1 MSEVALPA
9 ATPAAL
15 RPGIRERFGRAMQ
28 GPTDDLRLALAT
40 LAGHKLRSFLTL
52 LGIVIGVFTV
62 IAMMALLDGLQRS
75 LDKTMGQLGAGV
87 FQIQKW
93 PNFSFGPLSAD
104 VMARKRITVA
114 QALQLRD
121 ALPEAKQVGP
131 EVWENA
137 KEMSARGR
145 VDQGVQVAGGTPEFF
160 TNSNLSLATGR
171 IYNEGEALDGAR
183 VVVIGAGAADA
194 LFPGE
199 DPVGQRVRLGRIDLT
214 VIGTL
219 ERQGGIPLEDGDPD
233 NVAAVPI
240 SLFTELYGNSRS
252 VNISVMARQQ
262 SEMKKLQDLTVGA
275 FRRIRGLPAE
285 QEDDFEIFS
294 NDSARALF
302 DDLAGKVNLVMFV
315 ICGFSLL
322 VGGIGVMNIML
333 VAVAERTREIGLRK
347 ALGARR
353 SRILAQFV
361 IEAVVLASFGGAIG
375 VLLGYGAAAVGRFAM
390 DSPAVVPPWAVAISL
405 GVSGGIG
412 LLFGIYPAARASRLD
427 PAVALR
433 DE

>member
-1 MSEVALPA
+1 MSEAVLPA
-9 ATPAAL
+9 ARPSAL
-15 RPGIRERFGRAMQ
+15 RAGWRERALRGWQARR
-28 GPTDDLRLALAT
+28 DDMRLALAT
-40 LAGHKLRSFLTL
+40 LSSHKLRSFLTL

-62 IAMMALLDGLQRS
+62 VAMMALLDGLQRS
-75 LDKTMGQLGAGV
+75 LNKTMGQLGAGV

-93 PNFSFGPLSAD
+93 PNFNFGPLSAE
-104 VMARKRITVA
+104 VLARKKITVA
-114 QALQLRD
+114 QALALRD
-121 ALPEAKQVGP
+121 AVPEVKQVGP
-131 EVWENA
+131 ELWEYG
-137 KEMSARGR
+137 KELSAHGL

-160 TNSNLSLATGR
+160 TNTNLSIATGR
-171 IYNEGEALDGAR
+171 TYNDGEALDGAR
-183 VVVIGAGAADA
+183 VVVIGAAAADA
-194 LFPGE
+194 LFPGQ
-199 DPVGQRVRLGRIDLT
+199 DPIGQRVRLGRLDLS
-214 VIGTL
+214 VIGT
-219 ERQGGIPLEDGDPD
+219 
-233 NVAAVPI
+233 
-240 SLFTELYGNSRS
+240 SRS
-252 VNISVMARQQ
+252 VNISVMARDQR
-262 SEMKKLQDLTVGA
+262 EMAKAQDLTIAA
-275 FRRIRGLPAE
+275 FRRIRGLSAQ
-285 QEDDFEIFS
+285 QENDFEVFS

-353 SRILAQFV
+353 SRILSQFV
-361 IEAVVLASFGGAIG
+361 IEAVVLAFCGGLIG
-375 VLLGYGAAAVGRFAM
+375 VLLGYGMASVGRFAM
-390 DSPAVVPPWAVAISL
+390 DVEAKVPPWAVAISL

>member
-1 MSEVALPA
+1 MSEAVLPA
-9 ATPAAL
+9 APPAAL
-15 RPGIRERFGRAMQ
+15 RPGWRERLSRGVQAR
-28 GPTDDLRLALAT
+28 TDDLRLALAT
-40 LAGHKLRSFLTL
+40 LSGHKLRSFLTL

-62 IAMMALLDGLQRS
+62 VAMMALLDGLQRS
-75 LDKTMGQLGAGV
+75 LSKTMGQLGADV

-93 PNFSFGPLSAD
+93 PNFNFGPLSPE
-104 VMARKRITVA
+104 VLARKKITVA
-114 QALQLRD
+114 QALALRD

-131 EVWENA
+131 ELWENA
-137 KEMSARGR
+137 KEMSAQGL

-160 TNSNLSLATGR
+160 TNTNLAVATGR
-171 IYNEGEALDGAR
+171 TYNEGEALDGAR
-183 VVVIGAGAADA
+183 VAVIGAAVADS
-194 LFPGE
+194 LFPGQ
-199 DPVGQRVRLGRIDLT
+199 DPLGQRVRLGRLDLQ

-219 ERQGGIPLEDGDPD
+219 ERQGGIPLDGNPD
-233 NVAAVPI
+233 NVVAIPI
-240 SLFTELYGNSRS
+240 SLFGEIYGMSRS
-252 VNISVMARQQ
+252 VNVSVMAK
-262 SEMKKLQDLTVGA
+262 EHKDMAKVQDLAISA
-275 FRRIRGLPAE
+275 FRRIRGLSAQ
-285 QEDDFEIFS
+285 QENDFEVFS
-294 NDSARALF
+294 NDSARSMF
-302 DDLAGKVNLVMFV
+302 DDLAAKVNLVMFV

-361 IEAVVLASFGGAIG
+361 IEAVVLAVCGGVIG
-375 VLLGYGAAAVGRFAM
+375 VLLGYGMAAVGRFAM
-390 DSPAVVPPWAVAISL
+390 DVQATVPPWAVGLSL

-433 DE
+433 NE

>member
-1 MSEVALPA
+1 MSEAALPA
-9 ATPAAL
+9 DRAL
-15 RPGIRERFGRAMQ
+15 PLRRAWRDRIPRMLQ
-28 GPTDDLRLALAT
+28 ARSDDLRLALGT
-40 LAGHKLRSFLTL
+40 LAAHKLRSFLTL

-62 IAMMALLDGLQRS
+62 VAMMALLDGLQRS
-75 LDKTMGQLGAGV
+75 LNKTMGQLGAGV

-93 PNFSFGPLSAD
+93 PNFNFGPLSAD
-104 VMARKRITVA
+104 ILARKKITVA
-114 QALQLRD
+114 QALALRD

-131 EVWENA
+131 ELWDQG
-137 KEMSARGR
+137 KEMSARGLI
-145 VDQGVQVAGGTPEFF
+145 DQGVQVAGGTPEFF
-160 TNSNLSLATGR
+160 TNSNLALATGR
-171 IYNEGEALDGAR
+171 TYNEGEALDGAR
-183 VVVIGAGAADA
+183 VAVIGAAVADA
-194 LFPGE
+194 LFPGQ
-199 DPVGQRVRLGRIDLT
+199 DPIGERVRLGRIDLT

-219 ERQGGIPLEDGDPD
+219 ERQGGMPLDGNPD
-233 NVAAVPI
+233 NVVAIPI
-240 SLFTELYGNSRS
+240 SLFGEIYGMSRS
-252 VNISVMARQQ
+252 VNVSVMAKEQKDMAR
-262 SEMKKLQDLTVGA
+262 LQDLAVAA
-275 FRRIRGLPAE
+275 FRRIRGLSSE
-285 QEDDFEIFS
+285 QENDFEVFS

-361 IEAVVLASFGGAIG
+361 IEAVVLAFCGGLIG
-375 VLLGYGAAAVGRFAM
+375 ILLGYGMASVGRFAM
-390 DSPAVVPPWAVAISL
+390 DVPATVPSWAVGISL

>member
-1 MSEVALPA
+1 MSEAVLSAPA
-9 ATPAAL
+9 PATL
-15 RPGIRERFGRAMQ
+15 RASLRNRFARVMQ
-28 GPTDDLRLALAT
+28 ARSDDLRLALAT
-40 LAGHKLRSFLTL
+40 LSGHKLRSFLTL

-93 PNFSFGPLSAD
+93 PNFNFGPLSAE
-104 VMARKRITVA
+104 VLARKRITVA
-114 QALQLRD
+114 QALALRE

-131 EVWENA
+131 EIWENA
-137 KEMSARGR
+137 KELSTSAR
-145 VDQGVQVAGGTPEFF
+145 VDQGVQVVGGTPEFF
-160 TNSNLSLATGR
+160 TNSNLTLATGR

-183 VVVIGAGAADA
+183 VVVIGAAAADA

-199 DPVGQRVRLGRIDLT
+199 DPVGQRVRLGRIDMT

-219 ERQGGIPLEDGDPD
+219 QRQGGIPLEGNPD
-233 NVAAVPI
+233 NIAAIPI

-252 VNISVMARQQ
+252 VNISIMAREQ
-262 SEMKKLQDLTVGA
+262 SQMKRLQDLAVAA
-275 FRRIRGLPAE
+275 FRRIRGLSA
-285 QEDDFEIFS
+285 QQDDDFEVFS
-294 NDSARALF
+294 NDSARAMF

-361 IEAVVLASFGGAIG
+361 IEATVLATCGGAIG
-375 VLLGYGAAAVGRFAM
+375 VLLGYGAAAVGRFAA
-390 DSPAVVPPWAVAISL
+390 DAPAVVPPWSVALSL
-405 GVSGGIG
+405 GVSGSIG

>member
-1 MSEVALPA
+1 MSEAVLPA
-9 ATPAAL
+9 APPAL
-15 RPGIRERFGRAMQ
+15 HHGWRERTARAVHARS
-28 GPTDDLRLALAT
+28 DDLRLALAT
-40 LAGHKLRSFLTL
+40 LSAHKLRSFLTL

-62 IAMMALLDGLQRS
+62 VAMMALLVWLQSS
-75 LDKTMGQLGAGV
+75 LSRTMGQLGADV

-93 PNFSFGPLSAD
+93 PNFSFGPLSPEIL
-104 VMARKRITVA
+104 ARKKVTVA

-121 ALPEAKQVGP
+121 ALPEARQVGP
-131 EVWENA
+131 EIWENA
-137 KEMSARGR
+137 KEMSAQGN
-145 VDQGVQVAGGTPEFF
+145 VDQGVEVAGGTPEFF
-160 TNSNLSLATGR
+160 TNTNLAVATGR
-171 IYNEGEALDGAR
+171 TYNEGEALDGAR
-183 VVVIGAGAADA
+183 VVVIGAAVVDA
-194 LFPGE
+194 LFPGQ
-199 DPVGQRVRLGRIDLT
+199 DPIGQRVRLGRLDLQ

-219 ERQGGIPLEDGDPD
+219 ERQGGLPLDGNPD
-233 NVAAVPI
+233 NVAAIPI
-240 SLFTELYGNSRS
+240 SLFGELYGTSRS
-252 VNISVMARQQ
+252 VNISVMAKQHGD
-262 SEMKKLQDLTVGA
+262 MAKVQDLAIGA
-275 FRRIRGLPAE
+275 FRRIRGLSA
-285 QEDDFEIFS
+285 QQDNDFEVFS
-294 NDSARALF
+294 NDSARAMF

-361 IEAVVLASFGGAIG
+361 IEAVVLAFCGGLIG
-375 VLLGYGAAAVGRFAM
+375 VLLGYGMAAVGRFAM
-390 DSPAVVPPWAVAISL
+390 DVPATVPPWAVGLSL

>member
-1 MSEVALPA
+1 MSEVALPVA
-9 ATPAAL
+9 APSAL
-15 RPGIRERFGRAMQ
+15 QPGARERLVRAVQGRS
-28 GPTDDLRLALAT
+28 DDLRLALAT
-40 LAGHKLRSFLTL
+40 LSAHKLRSFLTL

-75 LDKTMGQLGAGV
+75 LDKTMGTLGAGV

-104 VMARKRITVA
+104 VLARKRITVA
-114 QALQLRD
+114 QALQLRE

-131 EVWENA
+131 EIWENA
-137 KEMSARGR
+137 KELSA
-145 VDQGVQVAGGTPEFF
+145 VQ
-160 TNSNLSLATGR
+160 R
-171 IYNEGEALDGAR
+171 
-183 VVVIGAGAADA
+183 
-194 LFPGE
+194 
-199 DPVGQRVRLGRIDLT
+199 
-214 VIGTL
+214 
-219 ERQGGIPLEDGDPD
+219 
-233 NVAAVPI
+233 
-240 SLFTELYGNSRS
+240 
-252 VNISVMARQQ
+252 
-262 SEMKKLQDLTVGA
+262 LQDLTVGA
-275 FRRIRGLPAE
+275 VRRIRGLSSE

-294 NDSARALF
+294 NDSARAMF

-361 IEAVVLASFGGAIG
+361 IEAVVLAFCGGLIG
-375 VLLGYGAAAVGRFAM
+375 VLMGYGMASVGRFAM
-390 DSPAVVPPWAVAISL
+390 DVPATVPPWAVALSL

-412 LLFGIYPAARASRLD
+412 LL
-427 PAVALR
+427 
-433 DE
+433 

>member
-1 MSEVALPA
+1 MSEAVLPA
-9 ATPAAL
+9 ARPSAL
-15 RPGIRERFGRAMQ
+15 RAGWRERALRGWQARK
-28 GPTDDLRLALAT
+28 DDTRLALAT
-40 LAGHKLRSFLTL
+40 LSAHKLRSFLTL

-62 IAMMALLDGLQRS
+62 VAMMALLDGLQRS
-75 LDKTMGQLGAGV
+75 LNKTMGQLGAGV

-93 PNFSFGPLSAD
+93 PNFNFGPLSAE
-104 VMARKRITVA
+104 VLARKKITVG
-114 QALQLRD
+114 QALALRD
-121 ALPEAKQVGP
+121 AVPEVKQVGP
-131 EVWENA
+131 ELWEFG
-137 KEMSARGR
+137 KELSAHGL

-160 TNSNLSLATGR
+160 TNTNLSIATGR
-171 IYNEGEALDGAR
+171 TYNDGEALDGAR
-183 VVVIGAGAADA
+183 VVVIGAAAADA
-194 LFPGE
+194 LFPGQ
-199 DPVGQRVRLGRIDLT
+199 DPIGQRVRLGRLDLS

-219 ERQGGIPLEDGDPD
+219 ERQGGLPLDGNPD
-233 NVAAVPI
+233 NVAAIPI
-240 SLFTELYGNSRS
+240 SLFGEIYGTSRS
-252 VNISVMARQQ
+252 VNISVMARDQR
-262 SEMKKLQDLTVGA
+262 EMAKAQDLTIAA
-275 FRRIRGLPAE
+275 FRRIRGLSAQ
-285 QEDDFEIFS
+285 QENDFEVFS

-353 SRILAQFV
+353 SRILSQFV
-361 IEAVVLASFGGAIG
+361 IEAVVLAFCGGLIG
-375 VLLGYGAAAVGRFAM
+375 VMLGYGMASVGRFAM
-390 DSPAVVPPWAVAISL
+390 DVEAKVPPWAVAISL

>member
-1 MSEVALPA
+1 M
-9 ATPAAL
+9 
-15 RPGIRERFGRAMQ
+15 
-28 GPTDDLRLALAT
+28 
-40 LAGHKLRSFLTL
+40 
-52 LGIVIGVFTV
+52 IVE
-62 IAMMALLDGLQRS
+62 S
-75 LDKTMGQLGAGV
+75 LDPA
-87 FQIQKW
+87 
-93 PNFSFGPLSAD
+93 
-104 VMARKRITVA
+104 
-114 QALQLRD
+114 
-121 ALPEAKQVGP
+121 
-131 EVWENA
+131 
-137 KEMSARGR
+137 
-145 VDQGVQVAGGTPEFF
+145 
-160 TNSNLSLATGR
+160 
-171 IYNEGEALDGAR
+171 
-183 VVVIGAGAADA
+183 
-194 LFPGE
+194 
-199 DPVGQRVRLGRIDLT
+199 
-214 VIGTL
+214 
-219 ERQGGIPLEDGDPD
+219 
-233 NVAAVPI
+233 I

-252 VNISVMARQQ
+252 VNVSVMARQQ

-275 FRRIRGLPAE
+275 FRRIRGLSAE
-285 QEDDFEIFS
+285 KDDDFEIFS
-294 NDSARALF
+294 NESARAMF

-375 VLLGYGAAAVGRFAM
+375 VLLGYGAAAVGRFAL
-390 DSPAVVPPWAVAISL
+390 DAPAMVPPWAVGISL

>member
-1 MSEVALPA
+1 MSEAVLPA
-9 ATPAAL
+9 APPAAL
-15 RPGIRERFGRAMQ
+15 RTGWRERIARGLQAR
-28 GPTDDLRLALAT
+28 TDDLRLALAT
-40 LAGHKLRSFLTL
+40 LSGHKLRSFLTL

-62 IAMMALLDGLQRS
+62 VAMMALLDGLQRS
-75 LDKTMGQLGAGV
+75 LNRTMGQLGAGV

-104 VMARKRITVA
+104 VLARKKITVA
-114 QALQLRD
+114 QALALRD

-131 EVWENA
+131 ELWENG
-137 KEMSARGR
+137 KEMSAQGYI
-145 VDQGVQVAGGTPEFF
+145 DQGVRVAGGTPEFF
-160 TNSNLSLATGR
+160 TNTNLAVATGR
-171 IYNEGEALDGAR
+171 TYNEGEALDGAR
-183 VVVIGAGAADA
+183 VVVIGAAVVDT
-194 LFPGE
+194 LFPGQ
-199 DPVGQRVRLGRIDLT
+199 DPIGQRVRLGRLDLQ
-214 VIGTL
+214 VVGTL
-219 ERQGGIPLEDGDPD
+219 ERQGGIPLDGNPD
-233 NVAAVPI
+233 NVAAIPI
-240 SLFTELYGNSRS
+240 SLFGEIYGTSRS
-252 VNISVMARQQ
+252 INVSVMAKENG
-262 SEMKKLQDLTVGA
+262 EMAKVQDLAIGA
-275 FRRIRGLPAE
+275 FRRIRGLSAQ
-285 QEDDFEIFS
+285 QENDFEVFS
-294 NDSARALF
+294 NDSARAMF

-361 IEAVVLASFGGAIG
+361 IEAVVLAFCGGLIG
-375 VLLGYGAAAVGRFAM
+375 VLLGYGMAAVGRFAM
-390 DSPAVVPPWAVAISL
+390 DVPATVPSWAVAVSL

>member
-1 MSEVALPA
+1 MSEAVLPA
-9 ATPAAL
+9 PAPATP
-15 RPGIRERFGRAMQ
+15 RDSTRARLARVAQ
-28 GPTDDLRLALAT
+28 ARSDDLRLALAT
-40 LAGHKLRSFLTL
+40 LSGHKLRSFLTL

-93 PNFSFGPLSAD
+93 PNFNFGPLSAE
-104 VMARKRITVA
+104 VLARKRITVA

-131 EVWENA
+131 EIWENA
-137 KEMSARGR
+137 KELSAAGR
-145 VDQGVQVAGGTPEFF
+145 VDQGVQVVGGTPEFF
-160 TNSNLSLATGR
+160 TNSNLTLATGR

-183 VVVIGAGAADA
+183 VVVIGAAAADA

-219 ERQGGIPLEDGDPD
+219 VRQGGIPLEGNPD
-233 NVAAVPI
+233 NIAAIPI

-252 VNISVMARQQ
+252 VNISIMARQQ

-275 FRRIRGLPAE
+275 FRRIRGLSAQ

-294 NDSARALF
+294 NDSARAMF

-375 VLLGYGAAAVGRFAM
+375 VLLGYGAAAVGRFAA
-390 DSPAVVPPWAVAISL
+390 DAPATVPPWSVALSL
-405 GVSGGIG
+405 GVSGSIG

>member
-1 MSEVALPA
+1 
-9 ATPAAL
+9 
-15 RPGIRERFGRAMQ
+15 
-28 GPTDDLRLALAT
+28 
-40 LAGHKLRSFLTL
+40 
-52 LGIVIGVFTV
+52 
-62 IAMMALLDGLQRS
+62 
-75 LDKTMGQLGAGV
+75 MGQLGAGV

-93 PNFSFGPLSAD
+93 PNFNFGPLSAD
-104 VMARKRITVA
+104 VLARKRITVA

-131 EVWENA
+131 EIWENA
-137 KEMSARGR
+137 KELSVGGR
-145 VDQGVQVAGGTPEFF
+145 VDQGVQVVGGTPEFF
-160 TNSNLSLATGR
+160 TNSNLPLATGR

-183 VVVIGAGAADA
+183 VVVIGAAAADA

-199 DPVGQRVRLGRIDLT
+199 DPVGQRVRLGRIDMT
-214 VIGTL
+214 VVGTL
-219 ERQGGIPLEDGDPD
+219 QRQGGIPLEGNPD
-233 NVAAVPI
+233 NIAAIPI

-252 VNISVMARQQ
+252 VNISIMARQQ
-262 SEMKKLQDLTVGA
+262 SEMKRLQDLTVGA
-275 FRRIRGLPAE
+275 FRRIRGLSSQ

-294 NDSARALF
+294 NDSARAMF

-361 IEAVVLASFGGAIG
+361 IEAVVLATFGGAIG
-375 VLLGYGAAAVGRFAM
+375 VLLGYGAAAVGRFAV
-390 DSPAVVPPWAVAISL
+390 DAPATVPPWSVALSL
-405 GVSGGIG
+405 GVSGSIG

>member
-1 MSEVALPA
+1 MSEAVLPA
-9 ATPAAL
+9 APPAAL
-15 RPGIRERFGRAMQ
+15 GSRERLSRGVQAR
-28 GPTDDLRLALAT
+28 TDDLRLALAT
-40 LAGHKLRSFLTL
+40 LSGHKLRSFLTL

-62 IAMMALLDGLQRS
+62 VAMMALLDGLQRS
-75 LDKTMGQLGAGV
+75 LSKTMGQLGADV

-93 PNFSFGPLSAD
+93 PNFNFGPLSPE
-104 VMARKRITVA
+104 VLARKKITVA
-114 QALQLRD
+114 QALALRD

-131 EVWENA
+131 ELWEQG
-137 KEMSARGR
+137 KEMSAQGSI
-145 VDQGVQVAGGTPEFF
+145 DQGVQVAGGTPEFF
-160 TNSNLSLATGR
+160 TNTNLAVATGR
-171 IYNEGEALDGAR
+171 TYSEGEALDGAR
-183 VVVIGAGAADA
+183 VVVIGAAVVDT
-194 LFPGE
+194 LFPGQ
-199 DPVGQRVRLGRIDLT
+199 DPVGQRVRLGRLDLQ

-219 ERQGGIPLEDGDPD
+219 ERQGGIPLDGNPD
-233 NVAAVPI
+233 NVAAIPI
-240 SLFTELYGNSRS
+240 SLFGEIYGTSRS
-252 VNISVMARQQ
+252 ISVSVMAR
-262 SEMKKLQDLTVGA
+262 EHKDMAKVQDLAISA
-275 FRRIRGLPAE
+275 FRRIRGLSTQ
-285 QEDDFEIFS
+285 QENDFEVFS
-294 NDSARALF
+294 NDSARSMF

-361 IEAVVLASFGGAIG
+361 IEAVVLAFCGGVIG
-375 VLLGYGAAAVGRFAM
+375 VLLGYGMAGVGRFAM
-390 DSPAVVPPWAVAISL
+390 DVPATVPPWAVALSL

-433 DE
+433 NE

>member
-1 MSEVALPA
+1 MSEVAVPA
-9 ATPAAL
+9 AAPAAL
-15 RPGIRERFGRAMQ
+15 RPGNRERFARAMQ
-28 GPTDDLRLALAT
+28 GRSDDVRLAFAT
-40 LAGHKLRSFLTL
+40 LSAHKLRSFLTL

-104 VMARKRITVA
+104 VLARKRITVA
-114 QALQLRD
+114 QVLQLRD

-131 EVWENA
+131 EIWENA
-137 KEMSARGR
+137 KELSARGH
-145 VDQGVQVAGGTPEFF
+145 VDQGVQVVGGTPEFF

-183 VVVIGAGAADA
+183 VVVIGAAAADA

-199 DPVGQRVRLGRIDLT
+199 DPVGQRVRLGRVDMT

-219 ERQGGIPLEDGDPD
+219 ERQGGIPLEGNPD
-233 NVAAVPI
+233 NLAAVPI

-262 SEMKKLQDLTVGA
+262 SEMKRLQDLTVGA
-275 FRRIRGLPAE
+275 FRRIRGLSAE

-294 NDSARALF
+294 NESARAMF

-375 VLLGYGAAAVGRFAM
+375 VLLGYGAAAVGRFAL
-390 DSPAVVPPWAVAISL
+390 DAPAVVPPWAVAISL
-405 GVSGGIG
+405 TVSSAIG

>member
-1 MSEVALPA
+1 MSEAVLPA
-9 ATPAAL
+9 APPAAL
-15 RPGIRERFGRAMQ
+15 RPGWRERIARGLQAR
-28 GPTDDLRLALAT
+28 TDDLRLALAT
-40 LAGHKLRSFLTL
+40 LSGHKLRSFLTL
-52 LGIVIGVFTV
+52 LGIGIGVFTV
-62 IAMMALLDGLQRS
+62 VAMMALLDGLQRS
-75 LDKTMGQLGAGV
+75 SSQTMGQLGAGV

-104 VMARKRITVA
+104 VLARKKITVA
-114 QALQLRD
+114 QALALRE

-131 EVWENA
+131 ELWENA
-137 KEMSARGR
+137 KEMSA
-145 VDQGVQVAGGTPEFF
+145 QG
-160 TNSNLSLATGR
+160 N
-171 IYNEGEALDGAR
+171 ID
-183 VVVIGAGAADA
+183 
-194 LFPGE
+194 
-199 DPVGQRVRLGRIDLT
+199 QRVRLGRLDLQ

-219 ERQGGIPLEDGDPD
+219 ERQGGLPLDGNPD
-233 NVAAVPI
+233 NVAAIPI
-240 SLFTELYGNSRS
+240 SLFGEIYGTSRS
-252 VNISVMARQQ
+252 VNVSVMAKEHRD
-262 SEMKKLQDLTVGA
+262 MAKVQDLAIGA
-275 FRRIRGLPAE
+275 FRRIRGLSAQ
-285 QEDDFEIFS
+285 QENDFEVFS
-294 NDSARALF
+294 NDSARAMF

-361 IEAVVLASFGGAIG
+361 IEAVVLAFCGGLIG
-375 VLLGYGAAAVGRFAM
+375 VLLGYGMAAVGRFAM
-390 DSPAVVPPWAVAISL
+390 DVPATVPPWAVGLSL